1 MNIITYPEDQYT
13 SLDEVKHN
21 FTEGADYRI
30 ELFDRQSQ
38 ATIIA
43 PHGGFIEAGTSAI
56 AAALAKKTFNLFDFQ
71 ALIPD
76 HESSVHMMHVTS
88 TRFRDQALTRL
99 LKSSSFA
106 LSVHAMED
114 EDHAEIWLGGLN
126 AHFKHLVHS
135 NLKAAHF
142 RVNLDSPRYRGE
154 SENNVVNLP
163 NLKGVQIEI
172 SHKLRKQM
180 FDGRVYFAID
190 RACAPP
196 TPRFYAFVRVV
207 RRAINTYLAHI
218 SA

>member
-1 MNIITYPEDQYT
+1 MNIITYPEDKFT

-21 FTEGADYRI
+21 FTEGTDYRI
-30 ELFDRQSQ
+30 ELFDRQCE
-38 ATIIA
+38 ATVIA

-56 AAALAKKTFNLFDFQ
+56 AAALAKKSFNLFDFQ

-76 HESSVHMMHVTS
+76 HGSSVHMMHVTS
-88 TRFRDQALTRL
+88 TRFRDAALTRL

-126 AHFKHLVHS
+126 APFKQLVYSNLREAHFK
-135 NLKAAHF
+135 
-142 RVNLDSPRYRGE
+142 VNLDSPRYRGE

-163 NLKGVQIEI
+163 SLKGVQIEI

-180 FDGRVYFAID
+180 FDGRIYFATD
-190 RACAPP
+190 RECSSP
-196 TPRFYAFVRVV
+196 TPRFYSFVRVV
-207 RRAINTYLAHI
+207 RRAMNTYLSQI